1 MPTVLERDATITE
14 KGQTTVPKP
23 VRDALGVGPGDRIRF
38 RVDEHGV
45 SVHRAEDGEDDPAM
59 ASFLAFLARD
69 IERRPEGISAL
80 TPALA
85 QRIAELVEGVEL
97 DPGEDIEGEIAL

>member
-23 VRDALGVGPGDRIRF
+23 VRDALGVKPGDRIRF
-38 RVDEHGV
+38 RIDERGV

-59 ASFLAFLARD
+59 ASFLVFLARD
-69 IERRPEGISAL
+69 IERRPEAISAL

-85 QRIAELVEGVEL
+85 RRIAQLIEGVDF
-97 DPGEDIEGEIAL
+97 DPSEDIEGEVAL